1 MNLLG
6 AYVPGSSPLHRI
18 DPCIRMLSFSI
29 IFASIAISDSICG
42 YLLSLAAVVLLYRI
56 AAVPLMPSVRS
67 LWRFRAFFITVFL
80 MNAFFQPSDD
90 PYLSWWIV
98 VFSSDG
104 MLMGARMVLSVILLT
119 LLSSLLTAVA
129 TPIAI
134 TDGLRTLLHPLSIL
148 RIPVDEASAIVSIA
162 ISFIPVLAA
171 ESRSIMLSAAS
182 RGAVPEGRRAK
193 ERALS
198 LIPLVLPLFLSAF
211 RRADELA
218 TAMEA
223 RGYRGERVRRRRI
236 SLVFGRREAFSLLI
250 SISLLIGAIA
260 LKGVL

>member
-1 MNLLG
+1 M
-6 AYVPGSSPLHRI
+6 
-18 DPCIRMLSFSI
+18 
-29 IFASIAISDSICG
+29 
-42 YLLSLAAVVLLYRI
+42 LLYRI
-56 AAVPLMPSVRS
+56 AAVPLMPSIRT

-98 VFSSDG
+98 MFSSDG
-104 MLMGARMVLSVILLT
+104 IIMGARMVLSVILLT

-182 RGAVPEGRRAK
+182 RGAVPEGRKAK

-198 LIPLVLPLFLSAF
+198 LIPLALPLFLSAF

-218 TAMEA
+218 AAMEA
-223 RGYRGERVRRRRI
+223 RGYRGERLRRRRI
-236 SLVFGRREAFSLLI
+236 SLSFGGREAFSLLL